1 MRRARSR
8 MMAEINVVPY
18 IDVMLVL
25 LIIFMVTTPLLTQGV
40 NVQLPKASAEPLPEA
55 QKEPILISIDDGGRL
70 YLNKA
75 ADPHAP
81 LSTAKLEALV
91 KPQLQRTPDAPILIK
106 ADEKVPYG
114 RVVAVMVL
122 LQKLGASKVGFVT
135 DPSGHGNAP
144 TQGTANPQARVGMD
158 AEVLS

>member
-1 MRRARSR
+1 

-40 NVQLPKASAEPLPEA
+40 NVQLPKAAAEALPDA
-55 QKEPILISIDDGGRL
+55 QKEPLLISVDVAGRL

-75 ADPHAP
+75 SDPHAA
-81 LSTAKLEALV
+81 LSERQLTPLV
-91 KPQLQRTPDAPILIK
+91 KAALDKTPDVPILIK

-135 DPSGHGNAP
+135 DPPVKETVS
-144 TQGTANPQARVGMD
+144 PQARIQTLRAPLG
-158 AEVLS
+158 

>member
-1 MRRARSR
+1 MATRARRKR

-40 NVQLPKASAEPLPEA
+40 SVSLPKAGAEPLPEA
-55 QKEPILISIDDGGRL
+55 QKEPILISIDQAGRL
-70 YLNKA
+70 YVNLGEQRESPVSESALGA
-75 ADPHAP
+75 A
-81 LSTAKLEALV
+81 V
-91 KPQLQRTPDAPILIK
+91 KTVLTRNPAVPVLIK

-114 RVVAVMVL
+114 RVIQVMVL

-135 DPSGHGNAP
+135 DPSTLPAGDKS
-144 TQGTANPQARVGMD
+144 ARLWLTSAGQ
-158 AEVLS
+158 VLVCV